1 MASNASPVLF
11 SKLSGH
17 LHQILM
23 PSRLLPSDFLGE
35 NHPSAPVHSSVP
47 IGLQK
52 KSTHF
57 KIMNKI
63 QEMSF
68 IPRDLMLV
76 MVGRHSTNVCPKV
89 EAKMPV
95 YEHTFAYQV
104 SKSAL
109 ESLPIDIR
117 LIIKAMAMQLNC
129 NATANGLI

>member
-1 MASNASPVLF
+1 
-11 SKLSGH
+11 
-17 LHQILM
+17 
-23 PSRLLPSDFLGE
+23 
-35 NHPSAPVHSSVP
+35 
-47 IGLQK
+47 
-52 KSTHF
+52 
-57 KIMNKI
+57 
-63 QEMSF
+63 MSF